1 MILSFFIR
9 LFLFCLFS
17 VKMYENMTTLDLLKK
32 EILNIALELQ
42 YVSKSEIEDF
52 KFDVSFIDESNSH
65 FGDVSVNISL
75 ILAKKLGRT
84 SKEIGEEILKSI
96 NSNIASGKELSK
108 MIQKAEL
115 AANGFINLFLKE
127 EFLVS
132 EVERVSNL
140 KFIETKFTNKKV
152 LVEHSSPNLFKPFHI
167 GHLMNNTIGE
177 SIVRLMKHTNADL
190 KTMSFPSDISIG
202 IAKAIYI
209 LKIKKDWSFED
220 KDIIERLGNAYVE
233 GVKFYDENED
243 KRIDIV
249 EIAKNLFEKNKD
261 SEDWKLFE
269 MSREVNIKYFENT
282 VGFLG
287 SHFDH
292 LIYESQAGKKG
303 EEIVKEN
310 INLDSSKEVF
320 EIGEGG
326 AILYDTKRKK
336 NNESD
341 ETIKSVFINSEGHP
355 TYEAKDLGLLKLK
368 KNYFNFDYNFFVT
381 DNEQVPHFDVVLDA
395 AKALGDKMNSE
406 EWKNIAERSFHIP
419 HGRLNLKGERMSS
432 RLGNILSVE
441 NTLHL
446 VNTKVAERISEKV
459 SEMSDE
465 EKEKLIKNISLSA
478 LKIAILKSKPGLN
491 IDFDFE
497 TSLNFEGA
505 TGPYL
510 LYTFSRANSIL
521 EKAGHAKYKK
531 VDSNFVSENN
541 LPLIKKIIQLEAVTK
556 KAIED
561 IAPQLIVKYLFEL
574 AQAFNTFYAKEKIIS
589 EDKEHTEANIYLVEK
604 FKHTLKFA
612 MNMVGIEEVDR
623 M

>member
-1 MILSFFIR
+1 
-9 LFLFCLFS
+9 
-17 VKMYENMTTLDLLKK
+17 MYKNMTILDLIKK
-32 EILNIALELQ
+32 ELADIAHALNFL
-42 YVSKSEIEDF
+42 STSEANGEEDEKF

-65 FGDVSVNISL
+65 FGDVSVNMSL
-75 ILAKKLGRT
+75 ILAKKLNKT
-84 SKEIGEEILKSI
+84 PKETGEEILKNI
-96 NSNIASGKELSK
+96 ESNITDGKELSK
-108 MIQKAEL
+108 IIKRADL
-115 AANGFINLFLKE
+115 AGNGFINLFLKD
-127 EFLVS
+127 EFLIY
-132 EVERVSNL
+132 EAERISNL

-177 SIVRLMKHTNADL
+177 SIVRMMKHTNADL

-209 LKIKKDWSFED
+209 LKTKTDWSFED
-220 KDIIERLGNAYVE
+220 KDIIEKFGNAYVE
-233 GVKFYDENED
+233 GVKFYDENEE
-243 KRIDIV
+243 KRDEIV
-249 EIAKNLFEKNKD
+249 DIAKNLFERNEET
-261 SEDWKLFE
+261 EDWKLFE
-269 MSREVNIKYFENT
+269 KSREINIKYFENI

-292 LIYESQAGKKG
+292 FIYESEAGEKG
-303 EEIVKEN
+303 SEIVKEN
-310 INLDSSKEVF
+310 FNLDSSKEVF
-320 EIGEGG
+320 ETGEGG
-326 AILYDTKRKK
+326 AIFFDTKKKK
-336 NNESD
+336 NKETD
-341 ETIKSVFINSEGHP
+341 ETIKSVFINGEGHP

-368 KNYFNFDYNFFVT
+368 DNYFNFDYSFFVT

-395 AKALGDKMNSE
+395 AKALGEKMNSE
-406 EWKNIAERSFHIP
+406 EWSKIAERSVHIP

-441 NTLHL
+441 DTLHL
-446 VNTKVAERISEKV
+446 VNTKVAERISEKTKD
-459 SEMSDE
+459 MNTE
-465 EKEKLIKNISLSA
+465 EVNKLIKNISLSA

-505 TGPYL
+505 TGPYI

-521 EKAGHAKYKK
+521 EKAGDSKSQK
-531 VDSNFVSENN
+531 VDTNFVSENN
-541 LPLIKKIIQLEAVTK
+541 LPLIKKIIQLEAVSK

-561 IAPQLIVKYLFEL
+561 ISPQLVVKYLFEL
-574 AQAFNTFYAKEKIIS
+574 AQSFNTFYAKEKIIS
-589 EDKEHTEANIYLVEK
+589 DDKEKTEANLYLVEK

-612 MNMVGIEEVDR
+612 MNMIGIEEVDR

>member
-1 MILSFFIR
+1 MYLNMI
-9 LFLFCLFS
+9 
-17 VKMYENMTTLDLLKK
+17 TLDLLKK

-42 YVSKSEIEDF
+42 YISKSEIEDF
-52 KFDVSFIDESNSH
+52 KFDVSFIDESNSR

-75 ILAKKLGRT
+75 ILAKQLGKT
-84 SKEIGEEILKSI
+84 PKEIGEEVIKKIESD
-96 NSNIASGKELSK
+96 IASGKSLSK
-108 MIQKAEL
+108 IIKHVDL
-115 AANGFINLFLKE
+115 AGNGFINLFFKE
-127 EFLVS
+127 KFLVS
-132 EVERVSNL
+132 EIERVSNL

-220 KDIIERLGNAYVE
+220 KDIIEKLGNAYVE
-233 GVKFYDENED
+233 GVKFYDENQE
-243 KRIDIV
+243 KRSEIV
-249 EIAKNLFEKNKD
+249 EIAKNLFDKNIE
-261 SEDWKLFE
+261 SEDWNLFE
-269 MSREVNIKYFENT
+269 KSREINIKYFENI

-292 LIYESQAGKKG
+292 LIYESEAGEAGIK
-303 EEIVKEN
+303 IVKEN
-310 INLDSSKEVF
+310 FNLGSKQEVF
-320 EIGEGG
+320 TTGEDG
-326 AILYDTKRKK
+326 AILYDTKKQKNKK
-336 NNESD
+336 SD

-368 KNYFNFDYNFFVT
+368 KNYFDFDYNFFVT
-381 DNEQVPHFDVVLDA
+381 DSEQIPHFDVVLDA
-395 AKALGDKMNSE
+395 AKSLGEKMNSE
-406 EWKNIAERSFHIP
+406 EWTKITERSFHIP

-432 RLGNILSVE
+432 RLGNILSVQD
-441 NTLHL
+441 TLDL
-446 VNTKVAERISEKV
+446 VNTKVSERISEKTKD
-459 SEMSDE
+459 MDIK

-497 TSLNFEGA
+497 VSLNFEGA

-510 LYTFSRANSIL
+510 LYTYSRANSIL
-521 EKAGHAKYKK
+521 EKTEIKPAKK
-531 VDSNFVSENN
+531 VNSDFVSENN

-561 IAPQLIVKYLFEL
+561 IAPQIVVKYLFEL
-574 AQAFNTFYAKEKIIS
+574 SQAFNTFYAKEKILS
-589 EDKEHTEANIYLVEK
+589 EDEERTEANLYLVEK
-604 FKHTLKFA
+604 FKDTLKFA
-612 MNMVGIEEVDR
+612 MNMIGIEEVDR

>member
-1 MILSFFIR
+1 
-9 LFLFCLFS
+9 
-17 VKMYENMTTLDLLKK
+17 MYKNMTILDLLKK
-32 EILNIALELQ
+32 ELAHIAYTLNFLSANEADGGEEE
-42 YVSKSEIEDF
+42 KF
-52 KFDVSFIDESNSH
+52 KFDVSFIDESNSR

-75 ILAKKLGRT
+75 ILARKIGKT
-84 SKEIGEEILKSI
+84 PKEIGEEILKDI
-96 NSNIASGKELSK
+96 ESNIASGKELSK
-108 MIQKAEL
+108 IIKKADL
-115 AANGFINLFLKE
+115 AANGFINLFLKD
-127 EFLVS
+127 EFLID
-132 EVERVSNL
+132 EAERISNL
-140 KFIETKFTNKKV
+140 KFVETKFTNKKV

-177 SIVRLMKHTNADL
+177 SVVRMMKHTNADL

-209 LKIKKDWSFED
+209 LKIKSPDFLKDFDYKILEKSTSLNKEV
-220 KDIIERLGNAYVE
+220 KLLGDCYVE
-233 GVKFYDENED
+233 GVKFYDENEE
-243 KRIDIV
+243 KRSEIAD
-249 EIAKNLFEKNKD
+249 IAKNLFEKNKD

-269 MSREVNIKYFENT
+269 KSREINIKYFENI

-292 LIYESQAGKKG
+292 LIYESEAGIIG
-303 EEIVKEN
+303 TEIVKEN
-310 INLDSSKEVF
+310 FNLDSSKEVF
-320 EIGEGG
+320 ETGEGG
-326 AILYDTKRKK
+326 AIFFDTKKKK

-368 KNYFNFDYNFFVT
+368 DNYFNFDYNFFVT
-381 DNEQVPHFDVVLDA
+381 DSEQVTHFNVVLDA
-395 AKALGDKMNSE
+395 AKALGEKMNSE
-406 EWKNIAERSFHIP
+406 EWIKIAERSIHIP

-441 NTLHL
+441 DTLQL
-446 VNTKVAERISEKV
+446 VNEKVIERISEKV
-459 SEMSDE
+459 SDMSE
-465 EKEKLIKNISLSA
+465 VEKEKLIKNISLSA
-478 LKIAILKSKPGLN
+478 LKIAILKSKPGLS

-497 TSLNFEGA
+497 TSLNFEGT

-521 EKAGHAKYKK
+521 EKGGQNKSQK

-541 LPLIKKIIQLEAVTK
+541 LPLIKKIIQLEAVSK

-561 IAPQLIVKYLFEL
+561 IAPQLVVKYLFEL
-574 AQAFNTFYAKEKIIS
+574 AQAFNTFYAKEKILS
-589 EDKEHTEANIYLVEK
+589 EDSKKTEANLYLVEK
-604 FKHTLKFA
+604 FKNTLKFA
-612 MNMVGIEEVDR
+612 MNMIGIEEVDR

>member
-1 MILSFFIR
+1 
-9 LFLFCLFS
+9 
-17 VKMYENMTTLDLLKK
+17 MYKNMTILDLIKK
-32 EILNIALELQ
+32 ELAHIAYTLNFLSA
-42 YVSKSEIEDF
+42 SEADGEENEKF
-52 KFDVSFIDESNSH
+52 KFDVSFIDESNSR

-75 ILAKKLGRT
+75 ILAKKLSKT
-84 SKEIGEEILKSI
+84 PKEIGEEILKSI
-96 NSNIASGKELSK
+96 ELNIESEKELSK
-108 MIQKAEL
+108 IIKKADL
-115 AANGFINLFLKE
+115 AANGFINLFLKD
-127 EFLVS
+127 EFLIN
-132 EVERVSNL
+132 EAERISNL
-140 KFIETKFTNKKV
+140 KFVDTKFTNKKV

-177 SIVRLMKHTNADL
+177 SIVRMMKHTSADL

-209 LKIKKDWSFED
+209 LKTKKDWSFED
-220 KDIIERLGNAYVE
+220 KDIIEKLGNAYVD
-233 GVKFYDENED
+233 GVKFYDENEE
-243 KRIDIV
+243 KRNEIV
-249 EIAKNLFEKNKD
+249 AIAKNLFEKNKE

-269 MSREVNIKYFENT
+269 KSREINIKYFENI

-292 LIYESQAGKKG
+292 FIYESEAGERG

-310 INLDSSKEVF
+310 FNLDSSKEVF
-320 EIGEGG
+320 EMGEGG
-326 AILYDTKRKK
+326 AIFFDTKKKK
-336 NNESD
+336 NNESE

-368 KNYFNFDYNFFVT
+368 DNYFNFDYNFFVT
-381 DNEQVPHFDVVLDA
+381 DSEQIPHFNVVLDA
-395 AKALGDKMNSE
+395 ARSLGEKMNSE
-406 EWKNIAERSFHIP
+406 EWIKIAEKSFHVP

-441 NTLHL
+441 DTLHL
-446 VNTKVAERISEKV
+446 VNIKVAERISEKTKD
-459 SEMSDE
+459 MNTE
-465 EKEKLIKNISLSA
+465 EVNKLIKNISLSA

-521 EKAGHAKYKK
+521 EKADMDPATK
-531 VDSNFVSENN
+531 VEANFISENN
-541 LPLIKKIIQLEAVTK
+541 LPLIKKIIQLEAVSK

-561 IAPQLIVKYLFEL
+561 IAPQLVVKYLFEL

-589 EDKEHTEANIYLVEK
+589 EDRNNTEANLYLVEK

-612 MNMVGIEEVDR
+612 MNMIGIEEVDR